1 MILTTYL
8 AKIQLKLEGGW
19 ETTTVLVSK
28 MEAIRR
34 PIEALSD
41 IADGAYEPVRALDC
55 L

>member
-8 AKIQLKLEGGW
+8 AEIQLKLEGGW

-28 MEAIRR
+28 MEAVHRA
-34 PIEALSD
+34 IEALSD
-41 IADGAYEPVRALDC
+41 IADGAYEPVWALYC